1 MILQEEVIKTYFYI
15 KVLKIDFNFH
25 LIYIFEKLKEK
36 KVR

>member
-15 KVLKIDFNFH
+15 KVLKIDFNFY